1 MNKKTT
7 TIGLIYDQLRPDE
20 RMIIDA
26 SKNHSINLKLYNT
39 NQLALE
45 VTETQ
50 DDVELADAFLQRC
63 ISYFRGVHVT
73 AVLESRGKTVV
84 NSYKT
89 ASICG
94 NKLLTSI
101 ILSKAKI
108 PTPRTF
114 LTFTKDA
121 SLKALEQLGYPA
133 VLKPVVGSWGRL
145 VALVKDS
152 DSAMAMIEAREY
164 MHPIQQI
171 YYLQEMVKRPER
183 DIRCYVI
190 GDRAVAAMYRR
201 APADEWRTNTARG
214 GFAEKIPITP
224 ELEELSL
231 SAAEAVGGGA
241 FGVDLMETDSGLV
254 VHEVNSTSEFKSLVA
269 ATGIDVPGLL
279 LEYMVQRA
287 KQ

>member
-1 MNKKTT
+1 
-7 TIGLIYDQLRPDE
+7 
-20 RMIIDA
+20 MIIDSA
-26 SKNHSINLKLYNT
+26 KSNNIPLELYDT
-39 NQLALE
+39 NQLAFD
-45 VTETQ
+45 VTHGE
-50 DDVELADAFLQRC
+50 DGIELADAFLQRC
-63 ISYFRGVHVT
+63 MSFFRSIHVT

-84 NSYKT
+84 NSYKA

-101 ILSKAKI
+101 VLSSARI

-114 LTFTKDA
+114 VAFTEDA

-152 DSAMAMIEAREY
+152 DSAKSLIETRQY
-164 MHPIQQI
+164 MHPIQQV
-171 YYLQEMVKRPER
+171 YYFQEKVKRPER

-190 GDRAVAAMYRR
+190 GDRAVAAMHRN
-201 APADEWRTNTARG
+201 ATQDEWRTNTARG
-214 GFAEKIPITP
+214 GVAEKLAITP
-224 ELEELSL
+224 ELEELSVR
-231 SAAEAVGGGA
+231 AAQAVGGGA

-254 VHEVNSTSEFKSLVA
+254 VHEVNHTTEFKSLVRA
-269 ATGIDVPGLL
+269 SGVDVPRLL
-279 LEYMVQRA
+279 LEYAVQQV